1 MTTPTRTGSTPG
13 SPPPRRAVPIGS
25 ILMIIA
31 GALVSLLALG
41 VLAAGGAMTWAYGT
55 QRDADGY
62 FTTPDERFETTTY
75 AIASERIDLGAP
87 SDAAT
92 PVDLGDLAEVQLR
105 AASTNGRSVFVGIAP
120 QDEVDRFLADTPHA
134 VLDDVRYAPF
144 SATYRYVDGAAVPQR
159 PGGSSIWVASAEGE
173 GTQTVQWEPR
183 TGRWSV
189 VVMNAD
195 ASPGVSV
202 TATAGARAGWVLPVG
217 IGLLVG
223 GLLGL
228 FLGVALLVIGVL
240 ALARGTMIDLT
251 GPETHPSQPVRL
263 EGHMDPAP
271 SRWLWLVKW
280 LLLIPHL
287 IVLAVLWVAFAVVTV
302 VAFFSILFT
311 ERYPRALFDFNV
323 GVLRWTWR
331 VNYYGY
337 SALATDRYP
346 PFSLGHEP
354 DYPARL
360 EVAYHERL
368 SRGLVLVKW
377 WLLAI
382 PHYLVLAFFGGGA
395 IAVLGWR
402 WGGGLIGLLALFAAV
417 ALLFTGQYPTGIH
430 DLVVGLNRWVYRV
443 ITYVALMRDEYPP
456 FRLDQ
461 GPDEVPPPSP
471 PDRPTAATERVEQ
484 LASH

>member
-1 MTTPTRTGSTPG
+1 MTTPTRTGPAPG
-13 SPPPRRAVPIGS
+13 ASPSRKTVPIGS
-25 ILMIIA
+25 ILLIIA
-31 GALVSLLALG
+31 GALISLLALA

-75 AIASERIDLGAP
+75 AIASERVDLGAP
-87 SDAAT
+87 NDGAT
-92 PVDLGDLAEVQLR
+92 PVNLGDLAEIQLR

-134 VLDDVRYAPF
+134 VLDEVRFAPF
-144 SATYRYVDGAAVPQR
+144 SATYRYIDGASSPPR
-159 PGGSSIWVASAEGE
+159 PGGSSIWVASSEGE

-202 TATAGARAGWVLPVG
+202 TAAAGARAGWVLPVG

-223 GLLGL
+223 GVLGL
-228 FLGVALLVIGVL
+228 VLGAAMLVIGVL

-263 EGHMDPAP
+263 EGHADPAP

-287 IVLAVLWVAFAVVTV
+287 IILAVLWVAFTLVTV

-311 ERYPRALFDFNV
+311 GRYPRALFDFNV

-354 DYPARL
+354 DYPATL
-360 EVAYHERL
+360 EVAYPERL

-382 PHYLVLAFFGGGA
+382 PHYLVLAVFVGGA
-395 IAVLGWR
+395 VSVFGWR
-402 WGGGLIGLLALFAAV
+402 WSGGLIGLLVLFAAV
-417 ALLFTGQYPTGIH
+417 ALLFTGHYPAGIH

-461 GPDEVPPPSP
+461 GSDEVPPPSP
-471 PDRPTAATERVEQ
+471 PDRPTAAAERTEE